1 MEILDRQGD
10 YQIAQEGF
18 WAVLLDAEGNVLIP
32 AEKHYR
38 TISHVENGVAIGYVD
53 GKYGLIDLQGNH
65 IGEFKYGYIEP
76 CGEGY
81 YRVEMGTR
89 KNVLRRDGTEVLKVW
104 FNDVYN
110 VEKGFFIIGNTIRKT
125 SEHPTL
131 YPRGLAYVNGDIL
144 FPPMF
149 NRLRWLDDVKREVF
163 YAEKDKKPYLI
174 TLVGGIIDPEK
185 SSFKE
190 YNEYESFVEWNGP
203 TNHICEGC
211 IFSNQIG
218 PNADGC
224 GALGKQEFRN
234 NYIKGRCER
243 KKIKVDEVTE
253 YDKLQ
258 QYREK
263 KAAEE
268 ASKKVDEFAVNLFKD
283 FIRDKLDGDIANLKD
298 FDFGT
303 LREDKKYG
311 DCGGY
316 GFSVEKCSTMK
327 AIMTLVFADAWPG
340 LTYHG
345 IERYEYTIGILNT
358 STQILGCPVGEEF
371 KGMTKFRPM
380 ADQMDRAWA
389 FHSLHHTVGNYW
401 VLPSKGGSLLTIRES
416 IPRKFRY
423 VDAFLGEFY
432 KAMTGEKKMQVDVKA
447 SVWGAQKYYQQYQ
460 NDGGFARLCDNLL
473 LNDYVDC
480 LGKPIELFPGVWS
493 DQKDLTR
500 DEYFKALDQYL
511 TFCEEVIPKRSE
523 LMIKHLKDVLDMGG
537 DKIDK
542 PDQMEIQM
550 PEEWQ
555 LGDRLPEDPIGALTY
570 AKITADSANLVQI
583 ARLDEKKTMPLDDVQ
598 KIIDAEHA
606 SIQENTGLVEA
617 RIGKTQYDKRYAYS
631 IVRVLLKPHGVAYV
645 LNLHL
650 YKDHQAVSIT
660 GRFTERGVTGRR
672 ETTAL
677 EFCIR
682 KGWVKKET
690 YEGWVEDPYDKEFKK
705 GSPSN
710 LSELPYFDGSFRTH
724 PLSELR
730 GLIQD
735 LLLYN

>member
-1 MEILDRQGD
+1 MEILDRQGN

-18 WAVLLDAEGNVLIP
+18 WTVLLDDKGNVLIP

-38 TISHVENGVAIGYVD
+38 TISHVENGIAIGYVD

-65 IGEFKYGYIEP
+65 IGEFKYGYITP

-81 YRVEMGTR
+81 YRVEMGTK
-89 KNVLRRDGTEVLKVW
+89 KNVLRPDGSEVLKVW
-104 FNDVYN
+104 FNDVYD

-125 SEHPTL
+125 AEHPTL
-131 YPRGLAYVNGDIL
+131 YPRGLAHVNGDII

-149 NRLRWLDDVKREVF
+149 NRLRWWDEVTRDIF
-163 YAEKDKKPYLI
+163 YAEVDKKPYFI
-174 TLVGGIIDPEK
+174 TLHGGILNPEK
-185 SSFKE
+185 EFFTENNEDDSFG
-190 YNEYESFVEWNGP
+190 EWNGP
-203 TNHICEGC
+203 KGHICEGC

-218 PNADGC
+218 PKADGC
-224 GALGKQEFRN
+224 GALEKQEFRN
-234 NYIKGRCER
+234 NYLKGFCER
-243 KKIKVDEVTE
+243 KKIKEDQVTE

-258 QYREK
+258 QYKEK
-263 KAAEE
+263 KATEA
-268 ASKKVDEFAVNLFKD
+268 ASKQVDEFALNLVKE
-283 FIRDKLDGDIANLKD
+283 FIRDKLNGDITNLKD

-316 GFSVEKCSTMK
+316 GFSPEKCSTMK

-340 LTYHG
+340 LTYYG
-345 IERYEYTIGILNT
+345 IEHYEYTIGLLNT

-432 KAMTGEKKMQVDVKA
+432 KGMVGEKKMQMDVKA
-447 SVWGAQKYYQQYQ
+447 SVWGARKYYKQYQ
-460 NDGGFARLCDNLL
+460 DEGGFARMCDRLF
-473 LNDYVDC
+473 LNDYVDY

-523 LMIKHLKDVLDMGG
+523 LMIKRLKEVLDMGSN
-537 DKIDK
+537 KIDK
-542 PDQMEIQM
+542 PEQMEIQM

-555 LGDRLPEDPIGALTY
+555 LGDRLPEDPIGSLTY
-570 AKITADSANLVQI
+570 GKVTAASANMVQI
-583 ARLDEKKTMPLDDVQ
+583 AWLDEKEMMPMDDVQ

-606 SIQENTGLVEA
+606 SVQENTGLVEA
-617 RIGKTQYDKRYAYS
+617 RVGTTKYDKKFAYS
-631 IVRVLLKPHGVAYV
+631 IIRVLLKPHGVAYV

-650 YKDHQAVSIT
+650 YKDHQAVSVT

-672 ETTAL
+672 ETTAM
-677 EFCIR
+677 EYCIR
-682 KGWVKKET
+682 KGWVKTET
-690 YEGWVEDPYDKEFKK
+690 YEGWIEDPYDPEFKK

-710 LSELPYFDGSFRTH
+710 LSERPTFDASFRGH

-730 GLIQD
+730 D
-735 LLLYN
+735 LLRELFLYN

>member
-149 NRLRWLDDVKREVF
+149 NRLR
-163 YAEKDKKPYLI
+163 
-174 TLVGGIIDPEK
+174 
-185 SSFKE
+185 
-190 YNEYESFVEWNGP
+190 
-203 TNHICEGC
+203 
-211 IFSNQIG
+211 
-218 PNADGC
+218 
-224 GALGKQEFRN
+224 
-234 NYIKGRCER
+234 
-243 KKIKVDEVTE
+243 
-253 YDKLQ
+253 
-258 QYREK
+258 
-263 KAAEE
+263 
-268 ASKKVDEFAVNLFKD
+268 
-283 FIRDKLDGDIANLKD
+283 
-298 FDFGT
+298 
-303 LREDKKYG
+303 
-311 DCGGY
+311 
-316 GFSVEKCSTMK
+316 
-327 AIMTLVFADAWPG
+327 
-340 LTYHG
+340 
-345 IERYEYTIGILNT
+345 
-358 STQILGCPVGEEF
+358 
-371 KGMTKFRPM
+371 
-380 ADQMDRAWA
+380 
-389 FHSLHHTVGNYW
+389 
-401 VLPSKGGSLLTIRES
+401 
-416 IPRKFRY
+416 
-423 VDAFLGEFY
+423 
-432 KAMTGEKKMQVDVKA
+432 
-447 SVWGAQKYYQQYQ
+447 
-460 NDGGFARLCDNLL
+460 
-473 LNDYVDC
+473 
-480 LGKPIELFPGVWS
+480 
-493 DQKDLTR
+493 
-500 DEYFKALDQYL
+500 
-511 TFCEEVIPKRSE
+511 
-523 LMIKHLKDVLDMGG
+523 
-537 DKIDK
+537 
-542 PDQMEIQM
+542 
-550 PEEWQ
+550 
-555 LGDRLPEDPIGALTY
+555 
-570 AKITADSANLVQI
+570 
-583 ARLDEKKTMPLDDVQ
+583 RLDEKKTMPLDDVQ

>member
-38 TISHVENGVAIGYVD
+38 TISHIGNGVAVGYVD

-81 YRVEMGTR
+81 YRVEIGAR

-125 SEHPTL
+125 ADHPTL

-149 NRLRWLDDVKREVF
+149 NSLRWLDDVKREIF
-163 YAEKDKKPYLI
+163 YAEKDKKLYLI
-174 TLVGGIIDPEK
+174 TLVGGIVDLEK

-190 YNEYESFVEWNGP
+190 DDEDDSFVEWNGP
-203 TNHICEGC
+203 KNHVCEGC
-211 IFSNQIG
+211 IYSNQIG

-224 GALGKQEFRN
+224 GALGKQDFRN
-234 NYIKGRCER
+234 NYIKGSCQL
-243 KKIKVDEVTE
+243 KKIKEDRVTE
-253 YDKLQ
+253 HDELQ
-258 QYREK
+258 QYKEK

-268 ASKKVDEFAVNLFKD
+268 ASKKVDEFAVSLVKD
-283 FIRDKLDGDIANLKD
+283 FIRDKLSGDISKLKE

-316 GFSVEKCSTMK
+316 GFSVEKCNTMK
-327 AIMTLVFADAWPG
+327 AIMTLVFSDAWPE
-340 LTYHG
+340 LTYYG
-345 IERYEYTIGILNT
+345 IEHYQFTIGLLNT

-380 ADQMDRAWA
+380 ADQIDRAWA

-423 VDAFLGEFY
+423 IDAFLGEFY
-432 KAMTGEKKMQVDVKA
+432 KAMTGEKKMQMDVKA
-447 SVWGAQKYYQQYQ
+447 SVWGARKFYQQYQ
-460 NDGGFARLCDNLL
+460 DEGGFARMCDKLF
-473 LNDYVDC
+473 LNDYVDY

-511 TFCEEVIPKRSE
+511 SFCEEVIPKRSE
-523 LMIKHLKDVLDMGG
+523 LIIKRLKEVLDMGS

-542 PDQMEIQM
+542 PDQLGIQM
-550 PEEWQ
+550 PEGWQ

-570 AKITADSANLVQI
+570 GKVTADSANLVQI
-583 ARLDEKKTMPLDDVQ
+583 AWLDEKDLMPMDDVQ

-606 SIQENTGLVEA
+606 AVTETTGLVEA
-617 RIGKTQYDKRYAYS
+617 RVGKTKYDKQFAYS
-631 IVRVLLKPHGVAYV
+631 IIRVLLKPHGVAYV
-645 LNLHL
+645 LKLHF
-650 YKDHQAVSIT
+650 YKDHQAVSLS

-672 ETTAL
+672 EVMAM
-677 EFCIR
+677 EYCIR
-682 KGWVKKET
+682 KGWIKEET
-690 YEGWVEDPYDKEFKK
+690 YEGWVEDPYDKEFKE

-710 LSELPYFDGSFRTH
+710 LSELPYFDSSFRTH

-730 GLIQD
+730 ELIRD
-735 LLLYN
+735 LLIYN